1 MGEPPLSPGSSR
13 SDDTVE
19 ACRRRSGSYDT
30 SVCASV
36 GVVGGKS
43 LEDLKRSPNDVTVTP
58 AELRRVLEAHG
69 WSVRAGPRHGF
80 VARHERTGLTLPFPR
95 PHGKHLLGAYV
106 KRAVK
111 FIEEEDAK

>member
-1 MGEPPLSPGSSR
+1 M
-13 SDDTVE
+13 
-19 ACRRRSGSYDT
+19 
-30 SVCASV
+30 
-36 GVVGGKS
+36 GGKS
-43 LEDLKRSPNDVTVTP
+43 LEDLKRSPNDVTP

-69 WSVRAGPRHGF
+69 WSVRAGTRHGF
-80 VARHERTGLTLPFPR
+80 IAMHERTGLTLPFPR